1 MKTTVRVIDKQVEDA
16 AYEMYLG
23 ERAEDTGAL
32 AEQMFSAVWNGVTE
46 EGSIKQGVK
55 DIASSRELGSSL
67 TGLDTN
73 RGGASGFKGFVN
85 EPLVA
90 HEEVLAG
97 KNTKVLGNNGVADLE
112 TIGKNGHKYH
122 TQLKVGYKTGK
133 IDFEKYKG
141 QTVAFD
147 KGNERL
153 ETFVKQG
160 KDAGVK
166 VTETGVTE
174 SEAEDLAK
182 AMRLETRI
190 TGQKT
195 ASIVPAAVEAK
206 ETIAAVHRAGVSS
219 AKTGAQFGAGF
230 SLGKNIVKVINDEKS
245 VSEAVEDVMEDT
257 AVSGVIG
264 YAAGAARTAF
274 ASTSAGAAAT
284 EMLGSALA
292 SVGSTAAGEAVMAA
306 VTTTTAAV
314 GGLGTAAA
322 GTVVGAVGTVVSTVG
337 GAAMAVTSGTAIGG
351 AVATG
356 VGAATAGAAAVG
368 AAAVAAAPVVVVG
381 AVLGGIFSLF
391 FD

>member
-1 MKTTVRVIDKQVEDA
+1 MFTLHITTKLKDDEVCKAHLHENHGDVDDCLCVEGIGL
-16 AYEMYLG
+16 M
-23 ERAEDTGAL
+23 EDCASV
-32 AEQMFSAVWNGVTE
+32 E
-46 EGSIKQGVK
+46 QGVRE
-55 DIASSRELGSSL
+55 IAASRELGACL
-67 TGLDTN
+67 ADLDTN

-97 KNTKVLGNNGVADLE
+97 KNTHVLDNNSAADLL
-112 TIGKNGHKYH
+112 TIGQNGHKYPK
-122 TQLKVGYKTGK
+122 QLKVGYTKGK
-133 IDFEKYKG
+133 IPFEKYKG

-147 KGNERL
+147 KGNKRL
-153 ETFVKQG
+153 KTFVKQG
-160 KDAGVK
+160 KAAGVK

-174 SEAEDLAK
+174 SQAADLAK

-190 TGQKT
+190 TGQKN
-195 ASIVPAAVEAK
+195 ARIVPAVLEAK
-206 ETIAAVHRAGVSS
+206 ETVAAVHRAGVSS
-219 AKTGAQFGAGF
+219 AKTGAQFGGGF
-230 SLGKNIVKVINDEKS
+230 SLGKNVVKVITDEKS
-245 VSEAVEDVMEDT
+245 VSEAAEDVMEDT
-257 AVSGVIG
+257 AVAGAIG

-356 VGAATAGAAAVG
+356 VGAATAGAAALG